1 MQVVVGGIVGL
12 VIIVAVGVV
21 ALIRPRSVPQLPTG
35 VAVRL
40 ATARDGLNRAFGAYG
55 ACFAAICAGIG
66 LTVVIGWPYGR
77 FIAKYGHVVDQPL
90 YKWVGH
96 HRYTG
101 SWADKMAVLTQMGD
115 RPATRWV
122 AIVAMVITILLAKR
136 RRWVPPILIAAMFVT
151 QYYTQLGLGA
161 VVHRPHPPTNDGTY
175 PSGSALRL
183 IALGGFCLVLI
194 LHYARQRWT
203 ALQDR
208 RYGIAVGL
216 IIVLAAYI
224 EAYTRVDLM
233 RHWLTDL
240 IGGWLVSGIL
250 LASFI
255 YASRTLIAAPDDV
268 ESADEE
274 PATTSAVAG

>member
-1 MQVVVGGIVGL
+1 MGL
-12 VIIVAVGVV
+12 AIIVAIGVV
-21 ALIRPRSVPQLPTG
+21 ALVRPDWVPTLPAGATM
-35 VAVRL
+35 RL
-40 ATARDGLNRAFGAYG
+40 SSARNGLVQAFGAYG
-55 ACFAAICAGIG
+55 ACAAAICAGIG
-66 LTVVIGWPYGR
+66 LTTVIGWPYGR
-77 FIAKYGHVVDQPL
+77 FVAKYGHFVDQPL

-101 SWADKMAVLTQMGD
+101 SWAEKMAWLTQMGD
-115 RPATRWV
+115 RPQTRWV
-122 AIVAMVITILLAKR
+122 AIASMVITILLARR
-136 RRWVPPILIAAMFVT
+136 RRWVPPILIAVMFVT
-151 QYYTQLGLGA
+151 QYYVQIGLVA
-161 VVHRPHPPTNDGTY
+161 IVHRPHPPTNDGTY

-203 ALQDR
+203 ALSDR

-240 IGGWLVSGIL
+240 IGGWLLAGIL
-250 LASFI
+250 LAFFS
-255 YASRTLIAAPDDV
+255 YGSRALIAVPEEV
-268 ESADEE
+268 QPTE
-274 PATTSAVAG
+274 PAPAEPSAVPGAANS